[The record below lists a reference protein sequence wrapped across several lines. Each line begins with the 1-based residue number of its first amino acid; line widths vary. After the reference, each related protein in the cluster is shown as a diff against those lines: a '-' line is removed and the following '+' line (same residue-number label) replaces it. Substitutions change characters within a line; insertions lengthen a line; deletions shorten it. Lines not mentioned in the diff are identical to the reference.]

1 MPEMTI
7 IVEFET
13 LDGREAEFTALMRDH
28 ARRTLHEEPGCLRF
42 EVIRPVE
49 PDGTPIPNRLVVNE
63 LYSDETALAAHEQN
77 ARMPRLRAA
86 TAPLLKSRR
95 LILAKALDEA
105 VDDAGLAPDELN
117 ASNDG

>member
-42 EVIRPVE
+42 EVVRPVG
-49 PDGTPIPNRLVVNE
+49 PDGTPIPNRLVINE
-63 LYSDETALAAHEQN
+63 LYSDGKALAAHEKN
-77 ARMPRLRAA
+77 PRMPRLRKA
-86 TAPLLKSRR
+86 TEPLLKSRR
-95 LILAKALDEA
+95 RILAKTLDEE
-105 VDDAGLAPDELN
+105 VDDASLAPDELN